1 MPLAAGG
8 TSTNSGFGRVCT
20 PLAGKAGWK
29 PGNKLKLRALAK
41 QALPAIPALL
51 TNCRRVHRGIRI
63 AHCAFQLDLQLVQF
77 RRANAAPTKSA
88 SYCSTPNEGK
98 NLFVFMAGA
107 DHSTVPA
114 VQES

>member
-20 PLAGKAGWK
+20 PLAGEAGWK
-29 PGNKLKLRALAK
+29 PGKKLKLRALAK

-63 AHCAFQLDLQLVQF
+63 AHGAFQLDLQLGQF
-77 RRANAAPTKSA
+77 RRANAAPLKPA
-88 SYCSTPNEGK
+88 SYCSIPNEGK
-98 NLFVFMAGA
+98 NLFVFRARA
-107 DHSTVPA
+107 DHSTFSGI
-114 VQES
+114 EE